1 MVNSIWWRLVRRLG
15 QALLVVFGV
24 VCLTFLIV
32 RVVPGDP
39 ALAYAGPRASQSQL
53 AQVRE
58 IERVLADLD
67 NDYVTPEQAENL
79 YGVIA
84 SRQGRGRFEV
94 DLKATE
100 QLRIAA
106 RV

>member
-1 MVNSIWWRLVRRLG
+1 MSLIYLDRPGEPSEELAERISDTAVPIGTTLRVRTG
-15 QALLVVFGV
+15 GGGGFGHP
-24 VCLTFLIV
+24 FE
-32 RVVPGDP
+32 
-39 ALAYAGPRASQSQL
+39 
-53 AQVRE
+53 RE

-67 NDYVTPEQAENL
+67 NDYVTPEQAEKL